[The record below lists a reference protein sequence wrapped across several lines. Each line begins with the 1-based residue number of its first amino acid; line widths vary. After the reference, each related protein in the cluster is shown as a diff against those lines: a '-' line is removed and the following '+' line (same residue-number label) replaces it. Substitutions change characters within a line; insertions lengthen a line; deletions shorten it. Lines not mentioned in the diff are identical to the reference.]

1 VLGGRPGMAAA
12 ASVLDADGSETA
24 KEPVGD
30 SLLEAGQW
38 IRGIESGGGGYGD
51 PLDRA
56 PEAVL
61 KDVLE
66 RWVSPRA
73 AREVYGV
80 VLVEDGAAG
89 GFTVDER
96 ATAERRDLLRGRGVG

>member
-1 VLGGRPGMAAA
+1 MAAA
-12 ASVLDADGSETA
+12 ASVLDADGSETV
-24 KEPVGD
+24 KEPIGD

-51 PLDRA
+51 PLDREPA
-56 PEAVL
+56 AVL

-66 RWVSPRA
+66 RWVSAEA
-73 AREVYGV
+73 AHDVYGI

-89 GFTVDER
+89 GFTVDEQASAQRRESLR
-96 ATAERRDLLRGRGVG
+96 AGGVG